1 MAEADAGP
9 PPSRRAR
16 RRRILTSII
25 EPLLTATGRMPIAVA
40 HRLTQAVKSLVDRV
54 GRRRPEAKYR
64 LPDSFRGNNHL
75 RRDIGLPPV
84 DVHDWRL

>member
-1 MAEADAGP
+1 MA
-9 PPSRRAR
+9 RVRQRQAR
-16 RRRILTSII
+16 RRSILTRFI

-40 HRLTQAVKSLVDRV
+40 DLLARGAKSLVDRV
-54 GRRRPEAKYR
+54 RRRRRKAENR

-84 DVHDWRL
+84 DANDWRL